1 MGANLRFALIELH
14 HGIEHRSNYGSY
26 AQSNSYLFVW
36 ARDGAKKSTDFL
48 TVLDAEPF
56 NVFLCLCGCRS
67 SRPPDGR
74 GTHQSKPIA
83 RYLPSPCL

>member
-36 ARDGAKKSTDFL
+36 AGDDAKEEQRFPRGA
-48 TVLDAEPF
+48 
-56 NVFLCLCGCRS
+56 
-67 SRPPDGR
+67 GR
-74 GTHQSKPIA
+74 RA
-83 RYLPSPCL
+83 V